1 MELLAISA
9 PGSARA
15 AMVYHENP
23 EALHV
28 GTLPP
33 RAYFVPFAP
42 GEDPFAPRAESS
54 RLELL
59 NGEWGFTYRD
69 SVIDLAD
76 NFPALP
82 PEGTAKVPSN
92 WQLCGFDRPQYTNV
106 AYPIPF
112 DPPYVPD
119 DIPVGVYYK
128 TYNYS
133 PDGLKRILVFEGA
146 DSCLYLYVNGVLA
159 GYTQVSHATAEF
171 DVTRLLK
178 EGENRICCAVLKW
191 CDGTYLEDQDKIRLS
206 GIFRDVYMLSRPES
220 RVSDYRVTAS
230 LNPETGAAGIRLEIT
245 GSPAKARLY
254 DPLGEEI
261 GEAEVSETSPAE
273 FSVLEPK
280 LWSAETPSLYRLTL
294 ETEGEIIGERVGI
307 RTVSIEDS
315 VVKINGRKIKFRGV
329 NRHDSYPDT
338 GYAASYEQMKRDL
351 LIMKRH
357 NVNAVRT
364 SHYPNAPEFYRLC
377 DELGFYVIDEADLE
391 CHGSVDVYQNFRWNR
406 EGGYGGIA
414 LIVRDPRFKKAI
426 RDRHALLFE
435 RDKNRPSVVMWSLGN
450 EAGYSDA
457 MREDVLWLKELDP
470 TRIVHYESTHRL
482 DKKDFSELDI
492 VSKMY
497 PAVDYVRRWPESDGE
512 AAGRPLVLCEY
523 CHAMGNGPGDLE
535 DYWEAIYS
543 NDHVSGG
550 FVWEWCDHSV
560 PLGKTPDGRVKY
572 GYGGDWGERHNDGN
586 FCCDGLVWPDRTPHS
601 GLKELKQVYR
611 PVRVEYLGE
620 GSFVLKSM
628 LAFSAAEDIL
638 NCRYEISEL
647 GEKVAEGEVKLSLPA
662 GGEQNV
668 KIPLSRDRYVSRCI
682 RFIFTQKDNAPW
694 ADAGFETA
702 FDQIILGE
710 EELKTLPAKS
720 SGAVVFEESP
730 LEYTVSAGGARYVF
744 DRRKATVAS
753 ASKNGCELLDRPMT
767 LNFFRAP
774 TDNDSQ
780 RGDWY
785 RLHLNDYDTK
795 VYSTGISAGE
805 DGVTVSAEV
814 SYGWNILRPF
824 AKGSLKYTV
833 SPDGSLRIR
842 ASLKADEKL
851 RMLPRFGVRLF
862 VPKSFG
868 SVEYY
873 GYGPGESYADKH
885 RASYLG
891 KFTADISDMFEDYI
905 RPQENSSH
913 FGCRYMILRGDGLN
927 VRFEAAENFSFSA
940 TEYTQEE
947 LSSKRH
953 SFELEKCGSNV
964 ICVDAGMAGVGSNS
978 CGPELLEK
986 YRLSLPDIEADIR
999 MGFEG

>member
-1 MELLAISA
+1 
-9 PGSARA
+9 
-15 AMVYHENP
+15 
-23 EALHV
+23 
-28 GTLPP
+28 
-33 RAYFVPFAP
+33 
-42 GEDPFAPRAESS
+42 
-54 RLELL
+54 
-59 NGEWGFTYRD
+59 
-69 SVIDLAD
+69 
-76 NFPALP
+76 
-82 PEGTAKVPSN
+82 
-92 WQLCGFDRPQYTNV
+92 
-106 AYPIPF
+106 
-112 DPPYVPD
+112 
-119 DIPVGVYYK
+119 
-128 TYNYS
+128 
-133 PDGLKRILVFEGA
+133 
-146 DSCLYLYVNGVLA
+146 
-159 GYTQVSHATAEF
+159 
-171 DVTRLLK
+171 
-178 EGENRICCAVLKW
+178 
-191 CDGTYLEDQDKIRLS
+191 
-206 GIFRDVYMLSRPES
+206 
-220 RVSDYRVTAS
+220 
-230 LNPETGAAGIRLEIT
+230 
-245 GSPAKARLY
+245 
-254 DPLGEEI
+254 
-261 GEAEVSETSPAE
+261 
-273 FSVLEPK
+273 
-280 LWSAETPSLYRLTL
+280 
-294 ETEGEIIGERVGI
+294 
-307 RTVSIEDS
+307 
-315 VVKINGRKIKFRGV
+315 
-329 NRHDSYPDT
+329 
-338 GYAASYEQMKRDL
+338 
-351 LIMKRH
+351 
-357 NVNAVRT
+357 
-364 SHYPNAPEFYRLC
+364 
-377 DELGFYVIDEADLE
+377 
-391 CHGSVDVYQNFRWNR
+391 
-406 EGGYGGIA
+406 
-414 LIVRDPRFKKAI
+414 
-426 RDRHALLFE
+426 
-435 RDKNRPSVVMWSLGN
+435 
-450 EAGYSDA
+450 
-457 MREDVLWLKELDP
+457 
-470 TRIVHYESTHRL
+470 
-482 DKKDFSELDI
+482 
-492 VSKMY
+492 
-497 PAVDYVRRWPESDGE
+497 
-512 AAGRPLVLCEY
+512 
-523 CHAMGNGPGDLE
+523 MGNGPGDLE

-682 RFIFTQKDNAPW
+682 RFIFTQKENAPW

-953 SFELEKCGSNV
+953 SFELEKCGPNV

>member
-1 MELLAISA
+1 
-9 PGSARA
+9 
-15 AMVYHENP
+15 
-23 EALHV
+23 
-28 GTLPP
+28 
-33 RAYFVPFAP
+33 
-42 GEDPFAPRAESS
+42 
-54 RLELL
+54 
-59 NGEWGFTYRD
+59 
-69 SVIDLAD
+69 
-76 NFPALP
+76 
-82 PEGTAKVPSN
+82 
-92 WQLCGFDRPQYTNV
+92 
-106 AYPIPF
+106 
-112 DPPYVPD
+112 
-119 DIPVGVYYK
+119 
-128 TYNYS
+128 
-133 PDGLKRILVFEGA
+133 
-146 DSCLYLYVNGVLA
+146 
-159 GYTQVSHATAEF
+159 
-171 DVTRLLK
+171 
-178 EGENRICCAVLKW
+178 
-191 CDGTYLEDQDKIRLS
+191 
-206 GIFRDVYMLSRPES
+206 
-220 RVSDYRVTAS
+220 
-230 LNPETGAAGIRLEIT
+230 
-245 GSPAKARLY
+245 
-254 DPLGEEI
+254 
-261 GEAEVSETSPAE
+261 
-273 FSVLEPK
+273 
-280 LWSAETPSLYRLTL
+280 
-294 ETEGEIIGERVGI
+294 
-307 RTVSIEDS
+307 
-315 VVKINGRKIKFRGV
+315 
-329 NRHDSYPDT
+329 
-338 GYAASYEQMKRDL
+338 
-351 LIMKRH
+351 
-357 NVNAVRT
+357 
-364 SHYPNAPEFYRLC
+364 
-377 DELGFYVIDEADLE
+377 
-391 CHGSVDVYQNFRWNR
+391 
-406 EGGYGGIA
+406 
-414 LIVRDPRFKKAI
+414 
-426 RDRHALLFE
+426 
-435 RDKNRPSVVMWSLGN
+435 
-450 EAGYSDA
+450 

-620 GSFVLKSM
+620 GSFALKSM

-682 RFIFTQKDNAPW
+682 RFIFTQKENAPW

-744 DRRKATVAS
+744 DRRKATAVS